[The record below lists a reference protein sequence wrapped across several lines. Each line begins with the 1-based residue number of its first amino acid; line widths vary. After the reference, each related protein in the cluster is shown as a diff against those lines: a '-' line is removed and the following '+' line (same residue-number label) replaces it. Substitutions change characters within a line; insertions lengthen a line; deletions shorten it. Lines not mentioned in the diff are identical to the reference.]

1 MKKLHFN
8 IQNLRKNT
16 WTPAAAINTTVK
28 DPILSGSQTKKP
40 IFKEITEKKDDS
52 WGKHPLPYIKPYT
65 PARPAPSAV
74 GIQKQPGFSF

>member
-40 IFKEITEKKDDS
+40 IFKEITKKKDDS
-52 WGKHPLPYIKPYT
+52 WESRNNRVSVSSGELTIVKLDYT
-65 PARPAPSAV
+65 
-74 GIQKQPGFSF
+74 